1 MPLNSLCQK
10 KKKYVNIQSVIKM
23 KKTTGPHGLPQNGQI
38 DLTYRS
44 YKILINIVSSYFEL
58 SRASLFN

>member
-1 MPLNSLCQK
+1 MSK
-10 KKKYVNIQSVIKM
+10 KKNVNIQSVIKM
-23 KKTTGPHGLPQNGQI
+23 KKKQQDHMVFPKMAK
-38 DLTYRS
+38 S